1 MSSLSLLQQKR
12 QEILAIAAKH
22 GAYEVRVFGS
32 VVRGEDRLDSDIDL
46 LVKRY
51 AKTSRWFPAGLILE
65 LEKLLGRRVE
75 VVTDSGLNPWL
86 RDSVLKEAVQL

>member
-32 VVRGEDRLDSDIDL
+32 VVRGEDRLDSDIDV
-46 LVKRY
+46 LVKDR
-51 AKTSRWFPAGLILE
+51 KS
-65 LEKLLGRRVE
+65 
-75 VVTDSGLNPWL
+75 VV
-86 RDSVLKEAVQL
+86 